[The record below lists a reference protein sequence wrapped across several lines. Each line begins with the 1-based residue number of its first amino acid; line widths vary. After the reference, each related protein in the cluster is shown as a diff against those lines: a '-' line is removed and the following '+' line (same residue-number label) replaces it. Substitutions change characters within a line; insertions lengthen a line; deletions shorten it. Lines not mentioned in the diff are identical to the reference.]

1 MRKITFTFG
10 KKRSYE
16 RYYEQYMNL
25 IGMDNLEKSRSLI
38 IEKIKRTAAKAGGDQ
53 SQREK
58 ERTIVETMKAD
69 IKGFE
74 NSLNRE
80 GDIAILI
87 GVVTLIFTAIDIKAE
102 GILNKLAM
110 IIVIITGIIDVYMG
124 YLIIV
129 RKRNADKRGFLL
141 SILEDWKR
149 TIVAEL
155 AEPEEKLLADTCL
168 DEEPEVEESKDVP
181 DVPPEMKQRI
191 YEGLYE
197 ILKDLYPEEFED
209 TDPEM

>member
-1 MRKITFTFG
+1 
-10 KKRSYE
+10 
-16 RYYEQYMNL
+16 
-25 IGMDNLEKSRSLI
+25 
-38 IEKIKRTAAKAGGDQ
+38 
-53 SQREK
+53 
-58 ERTIVETMKAD
+58 MKAD

-141 SILEDWKR
+141 SILE
-149 TIVAEL
+149 V
-155 AEPEEKLLADTCL
+155 
-168 DEEPEVEESKDVP
+168 
-181 DVPPEMKQRI
+181 
-191 YEGLYE
+191 
-197 ILKDLYPEEFED
+197 
-209 TDPEM
+209 

>member
-87 GVVTLIFTAIDIKAE
+87 GVVTSIFTAIDIKAE

-141 SILEDWKR
+141 SILEDWKYDDVNEKENVK
-149 TIVAEL
+149 TVNLNIVC
-155 AEPEEKLLADTCL
+155 K
-168 DEEPEVEESKDVP
+168 VKG
-181 DVPPEMKQRI
+181 K
-191 YEGLYE
+191 
-197 ILKDLYPEEFED
+197 
-209 TDPEM
+209 

>member
-181 DVPPEMKQRI
+181 DVPTEMKQRI

>member
-87 GVVTLIFTAIDIKAE
+87 GVVTFFMGSIYSESRHYSWLF
-102 GILNKLAM
+102 
-110 IIVIITGIIDVYMG
+110 VYSTFRPPHRSSG
-124 YLIIV
+124 RTRSAKELL
-129 RKRNADKRGFLL
+129 KR
-141 SILEDWKR
+141 
-149 TIVAEL
+149 
-155 AEPEEKLLADTCL
+155 
-168 DEEPEVEESKDVP
+168 
-181 DVPPEMKQRI
+181 MQKQ
-191 YEGLYE
+191 
-197 ILKDLYPEEFED
+197 
-209 TDPEM
+209 